1 MATCYLNGKY
11 LPLSKAKISVTDRG
25 FQFSD
30 GVYEVIASYDGTLID
45 IDLHLKRLK
54 KSLKEIDIKINL
66 SIEEILKISKEIQSK
81 DNLKTGIIY
90 IQVTRGNQN
99 PRDHKYTNNLKPNI
113 IIYSIQKDLKA
124 NDQLSK
130 KGVPAITYPDI
141 RWLRADIKSI
151 SLLGNVMAVNKA
163 KDMKCHEAI
172 LIDQNSNVTEGN
184 SSSIWIIKGNKCI
197 THPLTNKILN
207 GVTRKKL
214 ISIIK
219 KNNLIFEEKIFKKE
233 LLFKA
238 NEVFMTNATNFIMP
252 IIKVDKIKI
261 GKGLPGVI
269 SLLLRKQ
276 YLQAIK

>member
-11 LPLSKAKISVTDRG
+11 MPLSKAKLSVTDRG

-30 GVYEVIASYDGTLID
+30 GVYEVIAVYDNILID
-45 IDLHLKRLK
+45 IGLHLKRLK
-54 KSLKEIDIKINL
+54 RSLKEINIKIHL
-66 SIEEILKISKEIQSK
+66 SKEEILKISNKIRNK

-99 PRDHKYTNNLKPNI
+99 PRDHKYIDDLKPNI
-113 IIYSIQKDLKA
+113 IIYSILKNLKM

-130 KGVPAITYPDI
+130 KGVSVITYPDI

-163 KDMKCHEAI
+163 KDLKCHEAI
-172 LIDQNSNVTEGN
+172 LVDNNNNVTEGN
-184 SSSIWIIKGNKCI
+184 SSSIWIIKGKKCI
-197 THPLTNKILN
+197 THPLTEKILN

-219 KNNLIFEEKIFKKE
+219 NNDLIFEEKVFKKKQ
-233 LLFKA
+233 LFNA

-261 GKGLPGVI
+261 SNGKPGKI
-269 SLLLRKQ
+269 SLLLRHQ
-276 YLQAIK
+276 YIKAIR

>member
-66 SIEEILKISKEIQSK
+66 SIEEILKISKKIQSK

-184 SSSIWIIKGNKCI
+184 SSSIWIINGNKCV

>member
-11 LPLSKAKISVTDRG
+11 LPLSEAKVSVTDRG

-30 GVYEVIASYDGTLID
+30 GVYEVIASYDGVLID

-130 KGVPAITYPDI
+130 KGVPVITYPDI

>member
-66 SIEEILKISKEIQSK
+66 SIEEILKISNKIQSM

-130 KGVPAITYPDI
+130 KGVPVITYPDI

-197 THPLTNKILN
+197 THPLTNRILN

-219 KNNLIFEEKIFKKE
+219 KNDLIFEEKIFKKE

>member
-66 SIEEILKISKEIQSK
+66 SIEEILKISNKIQSI

-124 NDQLSK
+124 NDQLSN
-130 KGVPAITYPDI
+130 KGVPVITYPDI

-219 KNNLIFEEKIFKKE
+219 KNDLIFEEKIFKKE

>member
-130 KGVPAITYPDI
+130 KGVPVITYPDI

-197 THPLTNKILN
+197 TQPLTNKILN

-219 KNNLIFEEKIFKKE
+219 KNDLIFEEKIFKKE

>member
-66 SIEEILKISKEIQSK
+66 SIEEILKISNKIQSM

-130 KGVPAITYPDI
+130 KGVPVITYPDI

-219 KNNLIFEEKIFKKE
+219 KNDLIFEEKIFKKE

>member
-66 SIEEILKISKEIQSK
+66 SIEEILKISNKIQSM

-124 NDQLSK
+124 NDQLSN
-130 KGVPAITYPDI
+130 KGVPVITYPDI

-184 SSSIWIIKGNKCI
+184 SSSIWIIKGNQCI

-219 KNNLIFEEKIFKKE
+219 KNDLIFEEKIFKKE

>member
-219 KNNLIFEEKIFKKE
+219 KNDLIFEEKIFKKE

>member
-66 SIEEILKISKEIQSK
+66 SIEEILKISNKIQSM

-99 PRDHKYTNNLKPNI
+99 PRDHKYSNNLKPNI

-124 NDQLSK
+124 NDQLSN
-130 KGVPAITYPDI
+130 KGVPVITYPDI

-219 KNNLIFEEKIFKKE
+219 KNDLIFEEKIFKKE

>member
-66 SIEEILKISKEIQSK
+66 SIEEILKISNKIQSM

-99 PRDHKYTNNLKPNI
+99 PRDHKYANNLKPNI

-130 KGVPAITYPDI
+130 KGVPVITYPDI

-219 KNNLIFEEKIFKKE
+219 KNDLIFEEKIFKKE

>member
-124 NDQLSK
+124 NDQLSN
-130 KGVPAITYPDI
+130 KGVPVITYPDI

-219 KNNLIFEEKIFKKE
+219 KNDLIFEEKIFKKE

>member
-130 KGVPAITYPDI
+130 KGVPVITYPDI

>member
-66 SIEEILKISKEIQSK
+66 SIEEILKISNKIQSM

-99 PRDHKYTNNLKPNI
+99 PRDHKYANNLKPNI

-130 KGVPAITYPDI
+130 KGVPVITYPDI

-219 KNNLIFEEKIFKKE
+219 KNDLIFEEKIFKKE

-252 IIKVDKIKI
+252 IVKVDKIKI

>member
-66 SIEEILKISKEIQSK
+66 SIEEILKISNKIQSM

-99 PRDHKYTNNLKPNI
+99 PRDHKYTNTLKPNI

-124 NDQLSK
+124 NDQLSN
-130 KGVPAITYPDI
+130 KGVPVITYPDI

>member
-11 LPLSKAKISVTDRG
+11 LPLSEAKVSVTDRG

-30 GVYEVIASYDGTLID
+30 GVYEVIASYDGVLID

-54 KSLKEIDIKINL
+54 KSLKEIDIKVNL
-66 SIEEILKISKEIQSK
+66 SIEEILKIANKIQLK

-124 NDQLSK
+124 NNKLSK
-130 KGVPAITYPDI
+130 KGVPVITYPDI

-151 SLLGNVMAVNKA
+151 SLLGNIMAVNKA

-172 LIDQNSNVTEGN
+172 LIDQNSHVTEGN

-197 THPLTNKILN
+197 THPLTNRILN

-219 KNNLIFEEKIFKKE
+219 KNDLIFEEKIFKKD

>member
-1 MATCYLNGKY
+1 MATCYINGKY

-66 SIEEILKISKEIQSK
+66 SIEEILKISNKIQSM

-124 NDQLSK
+124 NDQLSN
-130 KGVPAITYPDI
+130 KGVPVITYPDI

-219 KNNLIFEEKIFKKE
+219 KNDLIFEEKIFKKE

-276 YLQAIK
+276 YLKAIK

>member
-66 SIEEILKISKEIQSK
+66 SIEEILKISKKIQSK

>member
-66 SIEEILKISKEIQSK
+66 SIEEILKISKKIQSK

-130 KGVPAITYPDI
+130 KGVPVITYPDI

-219 KNNLIFEEKIFKKE
+219 KNDLIFEEKIFKKE

>member
-130 KGVPAITYPDI
+130 KGVPVITYPDI

-184 SSSIWIIKGNKCI
+184 SSSIWIINGNKCI

-276 YLQAIK
+276 YLLAIK

>member
-66 SIEEILKISKEIQSK
+66 SIEEILKISKKIQSK

-184 SSSIWIIKGNKCI
+184 SSSIWIINGNKCI

>member
-11 LPLSKAKISVTDRG
+11 LPLSEAKVSVTDRG

-30 GVYEVIASYDGTLID
+30 GVYEVIASYDGVLID

-54 KSLKEIDIKINL
+54 KSLKEIDIKVNL
-66 SIEEILKISKEIQSK
+66 SIEEILKISNKIQLK

-124 NDQLSK
+124 NNKLSK
-130 KGVPAITYPDI
+130 KGVPVITYPDI

-151 SLLGNVMAVNKA
+151 SLLGNIMAVNKA

-172 LIDQNSNVTEGN
+172 LIDQNSHVTEGN

-197 THPLTNKILN
+197 THPLTNRILN

-219 KNNLIFEEKIFKKE
+219 KNDLIFEEKIFKKD

-261 GKGLPGVI
+261 GKGFPGEI

>member
-11 LPLSKAKISVTDRG
+11 LPLSEARISVTDRG

-30 GVYEVIASYDGTLID
+30 GVYEVIASYNGTLID

-54 KSLKEIDIKINL
+54 KSLKEINIKINL
-66 SIEEILKISKEIQSK
+66 SIEEILNISNKIQSI

-90 IQVTRGNQN
+90 IQITRGNQN

-113 IIYSIQKDLKA
+113 IIYSILKDLKA
-124 NDQLSK
+124 NNQLSK
-130 KGVPAITYPDI
+130 KGVSVITYPDI

-172 LIDQNSNVTEGN
+172 LIDQKSNVTEGN
-184 SSSIWIIKGNKCI
+184 SSSIWIIKGNRCI

-207 GVTRKKL
+207 GVTRRKL
-214 ISIIK
+214 IFIIK
-219 KNNLIFEEKIFKKE
+219 KNGLIFEEKIFKKD

-238 NEVFMTNATNFIMP
+238 KEVFMTNATNFIMP
-252 IIKVDKIKI
+252 IVKVDKIKI
-261 GKGLPGVI
+261 NDGVPGKI
-269 SLLLRKQ
+269 SLLLRDH
-276 YLQAIK
+276 YLKAIK

>member
-130 KGVPAITYPDI
+130 KGVPVITYPDI

-219 KNNLIFEEKIFKKE
+219 KNDLIFEEKIFKKE

>member
-66 SIEEILKISKEIQSK
+66 SIKEILKISKEIQSK

>member
-66 SIEEILKISKEIQSK
+66 SIEEILKISNKIQSM

-99 PRDHKYTNNLKPNI
+99 PRDHKYANNLKPNI

-124 NDQLSK
+124 NDQLSN
-130 KGVPAITYPDI
+130 KGVPVITYPDI

-219 KNNLIFEEKIFKKE
+219 KNDLIFEEKIFKKE

-261 GKGLPGVI
+261 GKGLPGVV

>member
-66 SIEEILKISKEIQSK
+66 SIEEILKISNKIQSM

-99 PRDHKYTNNLKPNI
+99 PRDHKYANNLKPNI
-113 IIYSIQKDLKA
+113 IIYSIKKDLKA
-124 NDQLSK
+124 NDQLSN
-130 KGVPAITYPDI
+130 KGVPVITYPDI

-219 KNNLIFEEKIFKKE
+219 KNDLIFEEKIFKKE

>member
-1 MATCYLNGKY
+1 MATCYINGKY

-66 SIEEILKISKEIQSK
+66 SIEEILKISNKIQSM

-124 NDQLSK
+124 NDQLSN
-130 KGVPAITYPDI
+130 KGVPVITYPDI

-219 KNNLIFEEKIFKKE
+219 KNDLIFEEKIFKKE

>member
-66 SIEEILKISKEIQSK
+66 SIEEILKISNKIQSM

-99 PRDHKYTNNLKPNI
+99 PRDHKYANNLKPNI

-124 NDQLSK
+124 NDQLSN
-130 KGVPAITYPDI
+130 KGVPVITYPDI

-172 LIDQNSNVTEGN
+172 LIDQNRNVTEGN